1 MDQDTT
7 DNGQLGDAHMTP
19 SNPETAVADAA
30 LTLAEL
36 EQATGKKFP
45 SKEAALKSIQD
56 TNAYVGKKKED
67 IITEVKSS
75 FADNAQ
81 LAGIE
86 TELATLRKEMWYK
99 DNPEFAQYRKQID
112 KIGGNPAEV
121 IAKEEFKEL
130 FEKARGFDENQKLKT
145 VLDTNPRIAVSR
157 DNLAKAKEAQKA
169 GNTDET
175 NANVAEAVRSAYG
188 F

>member
-7 DNGQLGDAHMTP
+7 VEGQLGDAHVTP
-19 SNPETAVADAA
+19 SNPDTAVADAA

-45 SKEAALKSIQD
+45 SKEVALKSIQD
-56 TNAYVGKKKED
+56 TNSYVGKKKEE
-67 IITEVKSS
+67 IIAEVKSS
-75 FADNAQ
+75 LASNQ
-81 LAGIE
+81 HLAGIE
-86 TELATLRKEMWYK
+86 SQLANLQKELWYK
-99 DNPEFAQYRKQID
+99 DNPDYAPFRKQID
-112 KIGGNPAEV
+112 AIGGNPADV
-121 IAKEEFKEL
+121 VAKEEYKEL

-157 DNLAKAKEAQKA
+157 DNLAKAKEAQKV

-175 NANVAEAVRSAYG
+175 NAAVAAAVRSAYN